1 MPLKLFTGSQ
11 GSGHSAPSPSSKHVK
26 FQFALHPESHEV
38 GPLVCVKKECRA
50 RNSAEG
56 EENAGEEEEDEVVRS
71 ASSTRVRARASSERS
86 FMPILKYII
95 LYHHSKRWHFSALL
109 FSSPFTQ

>member
-1 MPLKLFTGSQ
+1 M
-11 GSGHSAPSPSSKHVK
+11 
-26 FQFALHPESHEV
+26 
-38 GPLVCVKKECRA
+38 CVKKECRA

-86 FMPILKYII
+86 FMPILNYII
-95 LYHHSKRWHFSALL
+95 LYYITTARAGTSLL
-109 FSSPFTQ
+109 FSFHSVTTAEEGWGVSE